1 MMLQQYLRYIN
12 LQYPENIEIY
22 FSFND
27 MITIQPLLKFIYFPQ
42 LLQLTNIQ
50 LNQEY
55 SEGKFNVYKQN
66 TNLIINLS
74 CQIFQFLMF
83 VFFILCFQWIKK
95 VLYKWIFCS
104 RYFCCMSSLS
114 LYINPKIIFKFS
126 QSFYN
131 ICMELLKLK
140 RFMSFQGLQKALFLN
155 GWDMIFKTLLYT
167 RNILTKNYIDIVQI
181 IIAIII
187 LILYFTIFLNFFKGK
202 SKLSKKNSY
211 QMFEMLSFCRQFLFL
226 LFLIYVQSSQILQL
240 GLLLMTSIFQIGF
253 IFNYRCIFNKKNY
266 IVQIVVEISVLTF
279 ILSSFLYIQEFN
291 EYFNEEKKILLGWVQ
306 AIILSKGITIELIW
320 ICKDLLQK
328 LIQNCRS
335 QSQIVNN
342 PIFP

>member
-1 MMLQQYLRYIN
+1 
-12 LQYPENIEIY
+12 
-22 FSFND
+22 
-27 MITIQPLLKFIYFPQ
+27 
-42 LLQLTNIQ
+42 
-50 LNQEY
+50 
-55 SEGKFNVYKQN
+55 
-66 TNLIINLS
+66 
-74 CQIFQFLMF
+74 
-83 VFFILCFQWIKK
+83 
-95 VLYKWIFCS
+95 
-104 RYFCCMSSLS
+104 
-114 LYINPKIIFKFS
+114 
-126 QSFYN
+126 
-131 ICMELLKLK
+131 
-140 RFMSFQGLQKALFLN
+140 MSFQGLQKALFLN

-211 QMFEMLSFCRQFLFL
+211 QMFEMLSFGRQFFFL